1 MHQEGAP
8 RYAGLSRFTGSPRKM
23 LKQPMLILLVLHLE
37 VLLDTFPSCSVGS
50 MLILLGLYVPSIYAH
65 ALIQCYGKIWSYGFL
80 IIRSSGFGQMDQLVC
95 MHSPSQSNVKLS
107 NFGTLEKS
115 FMHSPFGSRT
125 QPVLG
130 PMDFFSLL

>member
-65 ALIQCYGKIWSYGFL
+65 ALIQCYGKIWSNCFL
-80 IIRSSGFGQMDQLVC
+80 FIRSSGFGLMDQLVC
-95 MHSPSQSNVKLS
+95 HPQVKVMLS
-107 NFGTLEKS
+107 LVISALWKSHLCTLLS
-115 FMHSPFGSRT
+115 ALGPSPF
-125 QPVLG
+125 
-130 PMDFFSLL
+130 